1 MCHSGWKY
9 YRLFRQEQFDLFVY
23 LFIIVSIFLWIC
35 QLNVSAMTWTSEY
48 KYAHLFAALR
58 SVCIKQK
65 DEIMS
70 ASIKNKENKLL
81 YVFKAIIIVSTSLQI
96 LFSYEHFCSSCEVCL
111 VILHF
116 ESSVRML

>member
-1 MCHSGWKY
+1 
-9 YRLFRQEQFDLFVY
+9 
-23 LFIIVSIFLWIC
+23 
-35 QLNVSAMTWTSEY
+35 
-48 KYAHLFAALR
+48 
-58 SVCIKQK
+58 
-65 DEIMS
+65 MS